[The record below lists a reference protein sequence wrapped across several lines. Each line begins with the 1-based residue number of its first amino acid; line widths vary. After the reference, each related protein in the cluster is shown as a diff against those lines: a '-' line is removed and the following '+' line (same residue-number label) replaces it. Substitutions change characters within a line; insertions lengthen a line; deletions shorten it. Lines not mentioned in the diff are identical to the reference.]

1 MTLAERIHNY
11 FKTARHLNLDTM
23 VSTIRVGMPYGDWV
37 DDVAAELDIDDVAAE
52 LDIIDPDDCLNA
64 IMELEAKECIFVI
77 TPDDDGSFVCHIEV
91 ND

>member
-23 VSTIRVGMPYGDWV
+23 VSKIRVGMSYGDWV
-37 DDVAAELDIDDVAAE
+37 DDVAAE

-77 TPDDDGSFVCHIEV
+77 TRDDDDSFVSHIEV

>member
-1 MTLAERIHNY
+1 MTLAKRIHNH

-23 VSTIRVGMPYGDWV
+23 VSTIGVCGYYEDWI
-37 DDVAAELDIDDVAAE
+37 DDVAAELDIDW
-52 LDIIDPDDCLNA
+52 DDCINA

-77 TPDDDGSFVCHIEV
+77 SPADDDSFVGHIEV

>member
-23 VSTIRVGMPYGDWV
+23 VSTIRVGKDYGDWV
-37 DDVAAELDIDDVAAE
+37 DDVAAELDIDWDE
-52 LDIIDPDDCLNA
+52 CLNA

-77 TPDDDGSFVCHIEV
+77 TLADDDSFVGHIEV